1 MAKNKIYKGMTKTA
15 IAAVLA
21 SSLVAP
27 SITQAADHDLY
38 DKNGTK
44 HSLDDILLNP
54 SLFDAFL
61 LDIGSYKYEL
71 GGKTYNAESVNNL
84 YNAGATQA
92 TIAQKVEENG
102 LQAEEIPSQELVV
115 ESVMAI
121 NGTTVK
127 VTFNKAV
134 DALTKADVTVVNAAT
149 SEKAYVKE
157 VKLAADKLS
166 AEVVLY
172 DALTTKT
179 TYKVTAAGVEGQFE
193 YVVGDIAK
201 IEATATQTVKA
212 SASVDLTKLKY
223 TVTDENGLDITAT
236 TKVTFESDKALD
248 PTGTAINLSTA
259 GDTAFVYVVA
269 TKADGTTVKSSR
281 ITVKSEAATL
291 AKITNYS
298 VATAKPTFT
307 ATDYKQNLNVQM
319 GVSGYKLFVEGID
332 QFGEDAAAS
341 IATATYESL
350 DTDVAIVNKTDGAIT
365 PLKEGTLPVRITV
378 GDFKQTIELQ
388 VVAQGKASTVE
399 VDKATLSISNKV
411 TTAETVK
418 VTVKDQY
425 GTKISPI
432 SATATL
438 ISGKDLV
445 TLDSSALNT
454 GTLKVTPVAKKSGT
468 AVIEVK
474 VSETVKASI
483 TVTVTEAGVV
493 DNYTV
498 EGFKANLDKNSAA
511 TNENKVMTLSVFPV
525 DANGVK
531 TGDAVTASAKMTIED
546 ADGKFYNADGTA
558 ATSGAEKVAVAPIDV
573 VTNAAN
579 YKTDKTYTVKVYV
592 GLLEVYTASFTVA
605 DTSELPVIKVKENK
619 IAVNAG
625 SKATVL
631 DAIGANLDVTY
642 GGTKLTYNAS
652 SSLANEYKISKIT
665 YVSNDTTVVD
675 SDTDATAIQ
684 TASKDGKVD
693 LLVQSVEITIYV
705 DGGSGDIVRTVP
717 LNETFVLD
725 VDITAPTAGTPTI
738 AVYNPS
744 TGILTITTAGLDVAD
759 KVDVTKISFTS
770 SGTPF
775 GSSSNTFALTNSTA
789 EITDAT
795 TITVTL
801 SAEDK
806 AELEKESVL
815 TNIGVTTSNGLVKD
829 VAGNVSVDG
838 SATIDASNT
847 TVVGE

>member
-1 MAKNKIYKGMTKTA
+1 M
-15 IAAVLA
+15 
-21 SSLVAP
+21 
-27 SITQAADHDLY
+27 
-38 DKNGTK
+38 
-44 HSLDDILLNP
+44 
-54 SLFDAFL
+54 
-61 LDIGSYKYEL
+61 
-71 GGKTYNAESVNNL
+71 
-84 YNAGATQA
+84 
-92 TIAQKVEENG
+92 
-102 LQAEEIPSQELVV
+102 
-115 ESVMAI
+115 
-121 NGTTVK
+121 
-127 VTFNKAV
+127 
-134 DALTKADVTVVNAAT
+134 
-149 SEKAYVKE
+149 YVKE

-172 DALTTKT
+172 DALTTKA
-179 TYKVTAAGVEGQFE
+179 TYKVTAAGAEGQFD

-201 IEATATQTVKA
+201 IEATAVQTVKA

-248 PTGTAINLSTA
+248 LTGTKINLSTA

-307 ATDYKQNLNVQM
+307 ATDYKQNLNVQR
-319 GVSGYKLFVEGID
+319 GVTNQQLFIEGID
-332 QFGEDAAAS
+332 QFGEDAEAS

-350 DTDVAIVNKTDGAIT
+350 DTDVAIVNKTDGKIT

-411 TTAETVK
+411 TTGETVK

-432 SATATL
+432 SATATVV
-438 ISGKDLV
+438 SGKDLV
-445 TLDSSALNT
+445 TLDSSTLNT

-531 TGDAVTASAKMTIED
+531 TGDAVTSAKMTIED

-605 DTSELPVIKVKENK
+605 DTSELPVIKVKEKK
-619 IAVNAG
+619 IAVN
-625 SKATVL
+625 
-631 DAIGANLDVTY
+631 DANKDTILSAIAANLDVTY
-642 GGTKLTYNAS
+642 DGTKLTYNSNPS
-652 SSLANEYKISKIT
+652 SQNQYKISKVT
-665 YVSNDTTVVD
+665 YISDNADIIASNTTG
-675 SDTDATAIQ
+675 SATAIA
-684 TASKDGKVD
+684 TPVGKEGVVN
-693 LLVQSVEITIYV
+693 LLVQSVEITRH
-705 DGGSGDIVRTVP
+705 DGSSSVTLPVVQV
-717 LNETFVLD
+717 NETFELD
-725 VDITAPTAGTPTI
+725 VDLLAPTVTSVTTSKAAGSYKAGDTITIDVTFSEAIVIDDSSSTKKLNLNSVSGTVADGVVSGNKISFEYTVNAKDNANPLTTASTALPSSFVIKDLKGNTATVTNANNKALTGIVIDTTAPT
-738 AVYNPS
+738 
-744 TGILTITTAGLDVAD
+744 LTANASYSANV
-759 KVDVTKISFTS
+759 
-770 SGTPF
+770 
-775 GSSSNTFALTNSTA
+775 
-789 EITDAT
+789 
-795 TITVTL
+795 ITVTASEAL
-801 SAEDK
+801 KAVSDADFTVEGSVSGNFSDNVVLDPTTDYTVALKSDSASSIE
-806 AELEKESVL
+806 VTL
-815 TNIGVTTSNGLVKD
+815 TDAGKNKVKVVSGSKFKVTAKTTVTDL
-829 VAGNVSVDG
+829 AGNAIVTGASD
-838 SATIDASNT
+838 SATVAVNSY
-847 TVVGE
+847 